1 MDLKKEIKLSDL
13 FKRGPKETA
22 RKPEADVG
30 AENPAK
36 AKRASFSFLRGRP
49 EGEAAVAAEPK
60 TPKRKREGR
69 RGKSTPDA
77 VPAVPLMRAFDLLPR
92 DDTRRRDGSRRPS
105 TAQLVLAVVGLVLV
119 AILGSFFLVT
129 NARVADKQQ
138 TLDDLKAQ
146 LAATNVAAAKPAQA
160 AAGPDA
166 GLVQERDGRTSALAA
181 ALGSRVA
188 WDRLLRDLSLV
199 LPDDVWLKTLTGTTG
214 TSAAAAGD
222 PAAAAA
228 PAGPGSFEI
237 VGYTRAQDG
246 VAQLLSR
253 MAVLPEVQSAKLV
266 SATRA
271 VVAREPLVEFTISAE
286 IKPAGAGGTT

>member
-13 FKRGPKETA
+13 FKRGPKEA
-22 RKPEADVG
+22 AHKPDAD
-30 AENPAK
+30 AATERPAK
-36 AKRASFSFLRGRP
+36 AKRGSFSFVRRRP
-49 EGEAAVAAEPK
+49 KGEAAEAPEAR
-60 TPKRKREGR
+60 TPKRKHERR
-69 RGKSTPDA
+69 RGRSAPNG

-92 DDTRRRDGSRRPS
+92 DDARQRDGSRHPS
-105 TAQLVLAVVGLVLV
+105 RAQLVLAVVGLVLV

-138 TLDDLKAQ
+138 TVNDLKAQ
-146 LAATNVAAAKPAQA
+146 LAAENVAAAEPAQP

-199 LPDDVWLKTLTGTTG
+199 LPDDVWLTTLTGTTG

-222 PAAAAA
+222 PAAAA
-228 PAGPGSFEI
+228 PPGPGSFEI

-253 MAVLPEVQSAKLV
+253 MAVLPEVESAKLV
-266 SATRA
+266 SATKA
-271 VVAREPLVEFTISAE
+271 VVAGEALVEFTISAE